1 MNEGNRVRELRKTIG
16 LTLEKFGEPLGVGKT
31 AISNIEN
38 GNRNLTD
45 QMIISICREY
55 NVNEEWLRTGEGEM
69 FKKLTPQ
76 EEVASYVSDLLED
89 GADNP
94 FYGIIIDIMKTYS
107 ELSPK
112 SQEVVRDFSRR
123 LAENIKE
130 KGD

>member
-1 MNEGNRVRELRKTIG
+1 
-16 LTLEKFGEPLGVGKT
+16 
-31 AISNIEN
+31 
-38 GNRNLTD
+38 
-45 QMIISICREY
+45 MIISICREY

-89 GADNP
+89 GTDNP

-123 LAENIKE
+123 LAEKKKK

>member
-1 MNEGNRVRELRKTIG
+1 MNEGNRVRVLRKTIG
-16 LTLEKFGEPLGVGKT
+16 LTLEKFGDPLGVGKT
-31 AISNIEN
+31 AISKIEN
-38 GNRNLTD
+38 GENNLTD

-69 FKKLTPQ
+69 FRKLTPQ

-89 GADNP
+89 GTDNP

>member
-1 MNEGNRVRELRKTIG
+1 MNKGIRVRTLRKDLG
-16 LTLEKFGEPLGVGKT
+16 LTLEKFGDPLGVGKT
-31 AISNIEN
+31 AISKIEN
-38 GNRNLTD
+38 GENNLTD
-45 QMIISICREY
+45 QMIVSICREY
-55 NVNEEWLRTGEGEM
+55 NVNEEWLRTGNGEM

-123 LAENIKE
+123 LVENIKE

>member
-16 LTLEKFGEPLGVGKT
+16 LTLEKFGDPLGVGKT
-31 AISNIEN
+31 AISKIEN
-38 GNRNLTD
+38 GENNLTD

-55 NVNEEWLRTGEGEM
+55 NVNDEWLRTGNGEM
-69 FKKLTPQ
+69 FKKLSPQ

>member
-1 MNEGNRVRELRKTIG
+1 MNKGIRVRTLRKDLG
-16 LTLEKFGEPLGVGKT
+16 LTLEKFGDPLGVGKT
-31 AISNIEN
+31 AISKIEN
-38 GNRNLTD
+38 GENNLTD
-45 QMIISICREY
+45 QMIVSICREY

-89 GADNP
+89 GTDNP

-123 LAENIKE
+123 LAENMKE

>member
-16 LTLEKFGEPLGVGKT
+16 LTLEKFGDPLGVGKT
-31 AISNIEN
+31 AISKIEN
-38 GNRNLTD
+38 NERGLTD

-55 NVNEEWLRTGEGEM
+55 NVNDEWLRTGNGEM
-69 FKKLTPQ
+69 FKKLSPQ

>member
-1 MNEGNRVRELRKTIG
+1 MNKGIRVRTLRKDLG
-16 LTLEKFGEPLGVGKT
+16 LTLEKFGDPLGVGKT
-31 AISNIEN
+31 AISKIEN
-38 GNRNLTD
+38 GENNLTD
-45 QMIISICREY
+45 QMIVSICREY
-55 NVNEEWLRTGEGEM
+55 NVNEEWLRTGNGEM

>member
-1 MNEGNRVRELRKTIG
+1 MNEGSRVRILRKTIG
-16 LTLEKFGEPLGVGKT
+16 LTLEKFGDPLGVGKT
-31 AISNIEN
+31 AISKIEN
-38 GNRNLTD
+38 GENNLTD

-55 NVNEEWLRTGEGEM
+55 NVNEEWLRTGDGEM
-69 FKKLTPQ
+69 FKKLSPQ

-89 GADNP
+89 GTDNP

-112 SQEVVRDFSRR
+112 SQEVVRDFIRR
-123 LAENIKE
+123 LAENMTE